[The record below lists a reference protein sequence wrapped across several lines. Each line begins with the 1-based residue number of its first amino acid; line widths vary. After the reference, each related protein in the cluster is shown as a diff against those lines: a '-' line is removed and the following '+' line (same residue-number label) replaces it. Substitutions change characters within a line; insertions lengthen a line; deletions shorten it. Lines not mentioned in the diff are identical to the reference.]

1 MATGDDDS
9 GSFLDDGP
17 THIDEAA
24 PLPDPERE
32 TTTYK
37 SLEFLAG
44 RESGYKEGFN
54 TAIAALRVE
63 LVRAGCTEAE
73 IKSILSRVTSVTEKP
88 TERR

>member
-9 GSFLDDGP
+9 GAIFEDDP
-17 THIDEAA
+17 THLDEAA

-44 RESGYKEGFN
+44 REAGYKEGFN

-63 LVRAGCTEAE
+63 LIRAGCTEGE
-73 IKSILSRVTSVTEKP
+73 IKSILSRVGAASG
-88 TERR
+88 ERK

>member
-9 GSFLDDGP
+9 GAIFEDEP

-24 PLPDPERE
+24 PLPDHEGD
-32 TTTYK
+32 TTAYK

-44 RESGYKEGFN
+44 REAGYKEGFN

-63 LVRAGCTEAE
+63 LVRAGCTEDE
-73 IKSILSRVTSVTEKP
+73 IKSILSRVSAGTADPK
-88 TERR
+88 

>member
-9 GSFLDDGP
+9 GAFFDDGP

-44 RESGYKEGFN
+44 REAGFKEGFN
-54 TAIAALRVE
+54 TAIAALKVE
-63 LVRAGCTEAE
+63 LVRAGCTDEE
-73 IKSILSRVTSVTEKP
+73 IKSILSRVGAGT